1 MSTNAQVVVLR
12 ALVRLAGPQCVRD
25 ADALVDV
32 AMDQRPKV
40 IGRAIAQHGRADPY
54 VRAMVRG
61 LDLPRML
68 EHELT
73 ERAACAAR
81 QTEDDEHA

>member
-32 AMDQRPKV
+32 SAAQRPKV
-40 IGRAIAQHGRADPY
+40 VGRAIAMHGRADPY

-68 EHELT
+68 ENELH
-73 ERAACAAR
+73 ERAAMGANDK
-81 QTEDDEHA
+81 EDERA

>member
-1 MSTNAQVVVLR
+1 MSSNAQVVVLR

-32 AMDQRPKV
+32 EAAHRPKV
-40 IGRAIAQHGRADPY
+40 VGRAIALHGRTDPY
-54 VRAMVRG
+54 VRAMVKG

-68 EHELT
+68 ETELN
-73 ERAACAAR
+73 ERAAVAAIEKEEER
-81 QTEDDEHA
+81 D